1 MRGTADPLTLLA
13 VVSIMNR
20 FVCGPV
26 DPIRTS
32 RPDFRGRREAKGI
45 EMVIERRRGVTPVRL
60 TLTSE
65 FGDNLGGAWWQRTES
80 VADELPGLAEALQ
93 SRLGRVEDIEVSWSP
108 WDGVPDL
115 DLLTRR
121 GVAAMPGLKDRPQRM
136 MAVVGSEARVTLLV
150 IPSRTT
156 TNLALLILR
165 RAVGL
170 SVDGFHQESP
180 AYSAAE
186 DIVHAA
192 QVQCAR
198 WRKTA

>member
-1 MRGTADPLTLLA
+1 
-13 VVSIMNR
+13 MN
-20 FVCGPV
+20 
-26 DPIRTS
+26 
-32 RPDFRGRREAKGI
+32 
-45 EMVIERRRGVTPVRL
+45 ERRRTATPVRL

-65 FGDNLGGAWWQRTES
+65 FGENLGGAWWQRTES
-80 VADELPGLAEALQ
+80 VADELSGLADALEH
-93 SRLGRVEDIEVSWSP
+93 RLGRVVDIQVSWSP

-136 MAVVGSEARVTLLV
+136 MAVVGSDARVNLLV
-150 IPSRTT
+150 VPSRTT
-156 TNLALLILR
+156 ANLALMILR

-170 SVDGFHQESP
+170 PVDAWHQESA

-186 DIVHAA
+186 DIVRSA

-198 WRKTA
+198 WQKTA